1 MENLILN
8 NFLGIPLFDSEAFV
22 NMAIR
27 FLFNLIFAVLIV
39 RFLYYP
45 IAKRKDYLFT
55 YIMISVV
62 VFLLCYMLVGITLQ
76 IGFALGLFAIF
87 SIIRYRTTT
96 IPIKE
101 MTYLFIIIGMAVINS
116 LTTKKVTFAELVL
129 TNIII
134 VAITFGLE
142 KIWLLRHEASKVIV
156 FDKIELIKPEK
167 RGELIS
173 DLKERTGLEVH
184 RVQIGKIDFMKDIAQ
199 IKIFFFEKEI
209 DTFIEDEYPEDIENR
224 NYD

>member
-1 MENLILN
+1 MENTILN
-8 NFLGIPLFDSEAFV
+8 NFLGIPLYESEEFV
-22 NMAIR
+22 NMVIR
-27 FLFNLIFAVLIV
+27 FLFNLVFAVVIV

-116 LTTKKVTFAELVL
+116 LTTKKVTFAELVF
-129 TNIII
+129 TNTII

-142 KIWLLRHEASKVIV
+142 KIWLLKHEASKVIV

-167 RGELIS
+167 RAELIS
-173 DLKERTGLEVH
+173 DLKERTGLDVH
-184 RVQIGKIDFMKDIAQ
+184 RVQIGKIDLMKNFVQ
-199 IKIFFFEKEI
+199 IKVFYFEKEI
-209 DTFIEDEYPEDIENR
+209 DSFIEDEYPEYIENR

>member
-1 MENLILN
+1 MENTILN
-8 NFLGIPLFDSEAFV
+8 NFLGIPLYESEEFV
-22 NMAIR
+22 NMVIR
-27 FLFNLIFAVLIV
+27 FLFNLVFAVVIV

-116 LTTKKVTFAELVL
+116 LTTKKVTFAELVF
-129 TNIII
+129 TNTII

-142 KIWLLRHEASKVIV
+142 KIWLLKHEASKVIV

-167 RGELIS
+167 RIELIS
-173 DLKERTGLEVH
+173 DLKERTGLDVH
-184 RVQIGKIDFMKDIAQ
+184 RVQIGKIDLMKNFVQ
-199 IKIFFFEKEI
+199 IKVFYFEKEI
-209 DTFIEDEYPEDIENR
+209 DSFIEDEYPEYIENR

>member
-8 NFLGIPLFDSEAFV
+8 NFLGIPLFDSEDFV
-22 NMAIR
+22 NMVIR
-27 FLFNLIFAVLIV
+27 FLFNLIYSVVIV

-62 VFLLCYMLVGITLQ
+62 VFLLCYMLGGIKLQ
-76 IGFALGLFAIF
+76 VGFALGLFAIF
-87 SIIRYRTTT
+87 GIIRYRTTT

-116 LTTKKVTFAELVL
+116 LTTKKVTFAELVF
-129 TNIII
+129 TNTII

-142 KIWLLRHEASKVIV
+142 KIWLLKHEASKVIV
-156 FDKIELIKPEK
+156 FEKIELIKPEK
-167 RGELIS
+167 RAELLA
-173 DLKERTGLEVH
+173 DLKERTGLDIH
-184 RVQIGKIDFMKDIAQ
+184 RVQIGKIDFMRDIAQ
-199 IKIFFFEKEI
+199 IKIFFFEKAI
-209 DTFIEDEYPEDIENR
+209 DTFTEDEYPEDTENI
-224 NYD
+224 NYN